1 MRLESFHTARYELDI
16 ELNDRVGRI
25 TLKDTYTG
33 VAFADSEYR
42 YSAVVEHKG
51 RIVDL
56 NGLYSPTLRENPAE
70 RGGKVVI
77 IEGLLGGVNSD
88 PAVLVTHQLYVLDNE
103 DFLEEQITLH
113 NLSNDDLRIRDYR
126 FGFKKRLEKPEA
138 YGGPGIDVENY
149 RMIALPFR
157 LQPDGKK
164 HDYSLDSIY
173 HGRYQCSVLEHPT
186 LPKREVMD
194 RGRARS
200 EGWAWS
206 DGENGL
212 LIIKY
217 NPNSIEYSLLETQL
231 HEGGVYLNFGG
242 ASPALYH
249 EPSEADALKANDKF
263 TFGLTRYHFYEGL
276 WRRGSY
282 MFREYMSGLGHGL
295 PDNYNPPIQWNESY
309 DIGRHYSDREALAKH
324 YTLDTLRKEAEKA
337 RDVGCETLF
346 LDSGWEV
353 CEGGT
358 IWDENRL
365 GEVRSFIDTIKEEYG
380 IKVGF
385 RTVGRSY
392 CDDYPG
398 MYRRTYDGK
407 TGYARPYSSKPF
419 YEPCICSE
427 QYKQEKLNR
436 ILSIADGGMDF
447 IMFDEFDWRGLCF
460 DPNHGHPVP
469 TTPNMH
475 AEAVMELVRGVHEKH
490 PEILI
495 EAHDPVWPWGVRY
508 LPVYYL
514 HGGQGSFD
522 EAWAFGFMWNPL
534 ENLMSGRALSLF
546 YYNLAYDL
554 PLYNHINME
563 NDNDN
568 CLAFWWYASTVRH
581 LGIGGK
587 KNNDKRFQ
595 AYKNAMAEYKSLK
608 DLYTL
613 GDFYGIDELTHI
625 HVISEENRC
634 VINAFNLTDSPISRE
649 VEIRLNDLGI
659 LENVK
664 ISGAPHKIIKGKL
677 VLKLDIPPFSP
688 VLVKMV
694 PE

>member
-1 MRLESFHTARYELDI
+1 MRLESFHTARYQLDI
-16 ELNDRVGRI
+16 ELGDCVGRI

-33 VAFADSEYR
+33 VAFADGEYR
-42 YSAVVEHKG
+42 YSAVVEQNGK
-51 RIVDL
+51 IFLLD
-56 NGLYSPTLRENPAE
+56 GLYNPVLREDITE

-77 IEGLLGGVNSD
+77 IEGRLGASNSFM
-88 PAVLVTHQLYVLDNE
+88 VWHQLYVPEDE
-103 DFLEEQITLH
+103 DFLEEKITLH
-113 NLSNDDLRIRDYR
+113 NLNDDDLILRSYR
-126 FGFKKRLEKPEA
+126 FGFRKRLEKPEI
-138 YGGPGIDVENY
+138 YGGPGIDIENY
-149 RMIALPFR
+149 RLIALPFR
-157 LQPDGKK
+157 LQPDGNK

-173 HGRYQCSVLEHPT
+173 NGWYQQSASDHPS
-186 LPKREVMD
+186 LPREEVVDLGM
-194 RGRARS
+194 ARS

-217 NPNSIEYSLLETQL
+217 NPDSIEYSMLET
-231 HEGGVYLNFGG
+231 EYYKDTAYLNFGG
-242 ASPALYH
+242 ASPALYN
-249 EPSEADALKANDKF
+249 EPSEADVLEAKKQI

-282 MFREYMSGLGHGL
+282 MFREYMSSLGHGL
-295 PDNYNPPIQWNESY
+295 PDNYNPPIHWNELY
-309 DIGRHYSDREALAKH
+309 DTGWHQNSRET
-324 YTLDTLRKEAEKA
+324 YTLNALRKEAEKA
-337 RDVGCETLF
+337 RDIGCEALF
-346 LDSGWEV
+346 LGHGWEV
-353 CEGGT
+353 CEGST
-358 IWDENRL
+358 AWDEERL
-365 GEVRSFIDTIKEEYG
+365 GDVRSFVNIMKEEYG
-380 IKVGF
+380 LKVGF

-398 MYRRTYDGK
+398 MYRQSFDGK
-407 TGYARPYSSKPF
+407 IGYSKPYSLKPF

-427 QYKQEKLNR
+427 QYQQEKLKR
-436 ILSIADGGMDF
+436 ILDIADAGMDF
-447 IMFDEFDWRGLCF
+447 IMFDEFDWRGPCF
-460 DPNHGHPVP
+460 DPTHGHPVP

-475 AEAVMELVRGVHEKH
+475 AEAVMELVRGVHKKH

-495 EAHDPVWPWGVRY
+495 EAHDSVWPWGVRY

-514 HGGQGSFD
+514 HDGQGSFD
-522 EAWAFGFMWNPL
+522 EAWAFGFVWNPL
-534 ENLMSGRALSLF
+534 ENLLSGRAISLF

-563 NDNDN
+563 HDNDN

-587 KNNDKRFQ
+587 KNNEKRFQ
-595 AYKNAMAEYKSLK
+595 AYKKALAEYKSLK

-649 VEIRLNDLGI
+649 IEIRLNDLGI
-659 LENVK
+659 IGNVK
-664 ISGAPHKIIKGKL
+664 ISGAPHEIIKGKL

-688 VLVKMV
+688 MLVKME